1 MVNELN
7 LTDSVLT
14 SSKIIVEAQREVGPA
29 AAKIAYDKPEPSQI
43 TVSIHFSAL
52 CIPHLTLKKI

>member
-1 MVNELN
+1 M
-7 LTDSVLT
+7 LT

-29 AAKIAYDKPEPSQI
+29 AAKIAYDGPGQI

-52 CIPHLTLKKI
+52 RICALDFEKH

>member
-29 AAKIAYDKPEPSQI
+29 AAKIAYDKPEP
-43 TVSIHFSAL
+43 A
-52 CIPHLTLKKI
+52 K